1 MSTSPLSLRAILL
14 FLLFALAAPLQAG
27 PNIQHWRT
35 DNGAR
40 VYFVPAGDLPVVDV
54 RVVFAAGAARDGERP
69 GLATL
74 TSRMLMLGAGD
85 WDADAIARRFEAVG
99 ARTDAGAKRDMA
111 WVSMRSLSDAQL
123 LDPAVETL
131 ARVLGEP
138 SFPKEDLARERERRL
153 VALEQEKEAPDRL
166 AQRAF
171 YRAVFGEHP
180 YGHSPLGTVESVKGL
195 TREELVRF
203 YERFYAAGN
212 AVVAIVGDLDR
223 RQAKALAARLTAG
236 LPKGGAAQ
244 ALPPVGELKE
254 AHTVRIEHPSTQ
266 THVLIGQPG
275 MARGDRDYFA
285 LYVGNHALGGS
296 GLVSRISEEV
306 REKRGLS
313 YSAYSYFAP
322 MDRKGP
328 FVMGMQT
335 RNEQTEEG
343 IGVLRQ
349 TLERFVAQGIKP
361 EELEATKKN
370 LTGGF
375 PLRIDSNREIAE
387 YVAMIGFYGLPLD
400 YLDTFIERVEA
411 VTRQDVQDA
420 FARRVHPG
428 RMVTVIV
435 GGESAG
441 R

>member
-1 MSTSPLSLRAILL
+1 MSISPLSLRATLL
-14 FLLFALAAPLQAG
+14 FWLFALAVPLQAA

-54 RVVFAAGAARDGERP
+54 RVVFAAGAVRDGDRP

-74 TSRMLMLGAGD
+74 TNHMLMFGAGD

-99 ARTDAGAKRDMA
+99 ARTGAGAKRDMA
-111 WVSMRSLSDAQL
+111 WVSMRSLSDPQL

-138 SFPKEDLARERERRL
+138 SFPKKDLARERERRL

-166 AQRAF
+166 ARRAF
-171 YRAVFGEHP
+171 YRAVFGDHP
-180 YGHSPLGTVESVKGL
+180 YAHSPLGTAGSVKRL
-195 TREELVRF
+195 AREDLVRF

-223 RQAKALAARLTAG
+223 DRAKALAVRLTAG
-236 LPKGGAAQ
+236 LPEGEAPPP
-244 ALPPVGELKE
+244 LPPVQSLDE
-254 AHTVRIEHPSTQ
+254 ARTVRIEHPSTQ

-275 MARGDRDYFA
+275 MARGDRDYFS

-322 MDRKGP
+322 MERKGP
-328 FVMGMQT
+328 FAMGMQT

-343 IGVLRQ
+343 IRVLRQ
-349 TLERFVAQGIKP
+349 TLEHFVAEGIGAG
-361 EELEATKKN
+361 ELEATKKN
-370 LTGGF
+370 ITGGF

-387 YVAMIGFYGLPLD
+387 YLAMIGFYELPLD
-400 YLDTFIERVEA
+400 YLNTFIERVES

-420 FARRVHPG
+420 FARRVHPE